1 MKTFK
6 QFVAE
11 LFDTK
16 LPYQSKGVL
25 NPKRGPHDSEIHGYS
40 FTVPSKKDEKPT
52 NIDVHIHH
60 DRNKVGRVVFYDRG
74 STEKTGKMG
83 TRSPQVISAVANIA
97 REHADKHKLSG
108 ISYSSSR
115 EDTSRDSLY
124 DALARKHGGGEAPPN
139 EQGITQKFYKIPRKS
154 R

>member
-6 QFVAE
+6 QFVTE

-16 LPYQSKGVL
+16 LPYQSKGIL
-25 NPKRGPHDSEIHGYS
+25 NTKRGPHDSEIHGYS

-83 TRSPQVISAVANIA
+83 TRSP
-97 REHADKHKLSG
+97 
-108 ISYSSSR
+108 
-115 EDTSRDSLY
+115 
-124 DALARKHGGGEAPPN
+124 N
-139 EQGITQKFYKIPRKS
+139 EQGITQKFYKIPRKP
-154 R
+154 